1 MEDLCRMCL
10 KKCLSKKAVDST
22 VAAALDDI
30 FHIKVCFLFIFLF
43 HIYRNLIKTPKQTL
57 GCKS

>member
-43 HIYRNLIKTPKQTL
+43 HTETL
-57 GCKS
+57 LKLLNKL